1 MKAIIYINKIN
12 KYYNIFFKNFMNR
25 SISVKRVE
33 KASFLNLRYRKKDLV
48 FEIRNSKEENNIMV
62 WINVKTEK

>member
-1 MKAIIYINKIN
+1 
-12 KYYNIFFKNFMNR
+12 MNR